1 MFLMGWRR
9 IRHFYT
15 KCGLR
20 DIAEDKN
27 QRERKVC
34 VWERTEKAMKSVLMC
49 HRKFM

>member
-15 KCGLR
+15 KGGLR

-27 QRERKVC
+27 QRKRKELV
-34 VWERTEKAMKSVLMC
+34 
-49 HRKFM
+49 F